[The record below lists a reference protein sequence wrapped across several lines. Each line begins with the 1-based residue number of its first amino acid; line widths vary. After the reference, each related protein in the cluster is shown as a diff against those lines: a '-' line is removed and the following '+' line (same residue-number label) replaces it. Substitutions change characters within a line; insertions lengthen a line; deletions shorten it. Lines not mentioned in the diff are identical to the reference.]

1 MGDFILRYWL
11 EFVFGLVALALT
23 GGLRYLYKRYK
34 TLKEENAAVKE
45 GLCALIRAEL
55 IRSGEKY
62 IKKGYCEIYAKDAYD
77 KAYIAYHNLG
87 GNGTMTELHERV
99 MDLNTHPPE
108 RGDTDG
114 NIR

>member
-23 GGLRYLYKRYK
+23 CGFRYLYKRIK
-34 TLKEENAAVKE
+34 AQNE
-45 GLCALIRAEL
+45 GMRALLRAEL

-62 IKKGYCEIYAKDAYD
+62 VKRGYCEIYAMDAYD
-77 KAYIAYHNLG
+77 KTYKAYHDLG

-99 MDLNTHPPE
+99 MELPTHAP
-108 RGDTDG
+108 DDSSV
-114 NIR
+114 